1 MVQETGKA
9 KKRNRD
15 SKPDLKPLPAL
26 VVYAFTFD
34 PLTGRGNMAGNIGD
48 EQALALLQQLVFTK
62 LKNLKPKEAV
72 PSDESGE
79 SNPGRES

>member
-1 MVQETGKA
+1 MKQGTEKGK
-9 KKRNRD
+9 KNRD
-15 SKPDLKPLPAL
+15 SKAQIKMLQPL

-34 PLTGRGNMAGNIGD
+34 PLTGRGNMAGNVAD

-79 SNPGRES
+79 SDPGRES